1 MKAKVLLTV
10 TVILLLV
17 LVSCAKKSESLTY
30 VIIPAEE
37 GSISKE
43 KFEPFIEYLSDKL
56 GQEVELILVADYTA
70 VIEALKFG
78 HADIARVGSVGY
90 VLAKD
95 EENIPIEVLV
105 VAIKKATNRPS
116 YTAILVTRADSNIY
130 DLNGASLAYVDVGS
144 TSGYWAPA
152 TYILEEKI
160 ELGDIFFAGSHG
172 AVIEAVKN
180 GTVDV
185 GAVADNRYNIA
196 LEEGVVAEGEFRILW
211 ESAPIFNVPIVVQSS
226 MDAQLKKNLRQ
237 AFLDAPRDIV
247 ERTGIGEIGF
257 VSALD
262 SDYDQIRKML
272 GAKEQLEQ

>member
-1 MKAKVLLTV
+1 MSCGEKKPEP
-10 TVILLLV
+10 LV
-17 LVSCAKKSESLTY
+17 YA
-30 VIIPAEE
+30 IIPAEE
-37 GSISKE
+37 GSLSKE
-43 KFEPFIEYLSDKL
+43 QFKPFIAYLSNRL
-56 GQEVELILVADYTA
+56 GREIELMLVTDYTA

-78 HADIARVGSVGY
+78 HADIARVSPVGY

-95 EENIPIEVLV
+95 KENIPIEILA
-105 VAIKKATNRPS
+105 VALKKATNSPS
-116 YTAILVTRADSNIY
+116 YKSILVTRADSNVH
-130 DLNGASLAYVDVGS
+130 DLNGVSLAYVDVGS

-172 AVIEAVKN
+172 AAIEAVKN

-185 GAVADNRYNIA
+185 GAIANNRYNIA
-196 LEEGVVAEGEFRILW
+196 LEEGVVAEGELRIVW
-211 ESAPIFNVPIVVQSS
+211 ESAPIFNAPVVIQSS

-247 ERTGIGEIGF
+247 EHTGIGEIGF

-272 GAKEQLEQ
+272 DAKEQVKQ